1 MNYLHVCWL
10 CSSEFHFALAFDV
23 VVAASCFLLRIQKHL
38 SREILPHTLEV
49 KRSSRSQPDL
59 IFCSNILSSGHHSS
73 QLAISYKIQYHI
85 QQQQHSQNHQV
96 INHKRIFALFPPGS
110 IRTLLIF
117 RTQVKANT
125 LSKLAYWLPT
135 LWLNH
140 PYLPIIWDP
149 FQNSAVTLHSLSLIV
164 HVSASSL
171 HLLNILVTEPK
182 FFTKLKMWIL
192 ANIRVLSQSVMCKI
206 SRDLE

>member
-1 MNYLHVCWL
+1 MYHVGDNTSILVIPLSYLFSFSTHWYMNYLHVCWL

-85 QQQQHSQNHQV
+85 QQQQQQHSQNHQV

-125 LSKLAYWLPT
+125 LSKLVYWLPT

-140 PYLPIIWDP
+140 P
-149 FQNSAVTLHSLSLIV
+149 
-164 HVSASSL
+164 
-171 HLLNILVTEPK
+171 
-182 FFTKLKMWIL
+182 
-192 ANIRVLSQSVMCKI
+192 
-206 SRDLE
+206 

>member
-1 MNYLHVCWL
+1 MIPLSYLFSFFTHWYMNYLHVCWL

-125 LSKLAYWLPT
+125 LSKLKYT

-140 PYLPIIWDP
+140 P
-149 FQNSAVTLHSLSLIV
+149 
-164 HVSASSL
+164 
-171 HLLNILVTEPK
+171 
-182 FFTKLKMWIL
+182 
-192 ANIRVLSQSVMCKI
+192 
-206 SRDLE
+206 

>member
-85 QQQQHSQNHQV
+85 QQQQQHSQNHQV

-125 LSKLAYWLPT
+125 LSKLAYWLHT
-135 LWLNH
+135 LWLTV
-140 PYLPIIWDP
+140 PWACQEFPRSPETRFCLFYLWP
-149 FQNSAVTLHSLSLIV
+149 
-164 HVSASSL
+164 
-171 HLLNILVTEPK
+171 TEK
-182 FFTKLKMWIL
+182 YAW
-192 ANIRVLSQSVMCKI
+192 
-206 SRDLE
+206 

>member
-1 MNYLHVCWL
+1 MINEWIDVSNRRKHKHLGDTFIIFIFFFTHWYMNYLHVCWL

-96 INHKRIFALFPPGS
+96 INHKRIFALFPLYSPNIQDTSESQYSFKAKVHSMTKSS
-110 IRTLLIF
+110 IF
-117 RTQVKANT
+117 
-125 LSKLAYWLPT
+125 
-135 LWLNH
+135 
-140 PYLPIIWDP
+140 
-149 FQNSAVTLHSLSLIV
+149 FQ
-164 HVSASSL
+164 
-171 HLLNILVTEPK
+171 
-182 FFTKLKMWIL
+182 
-192 ANIRVLSQSVMCKI
+192 
-206 SRDLE
+206 

>member
-96 INHKRIFALFPPGS
+96 INHKRIFALFPLYSPNIQDTSESQYSFKAS
-110 IRTLLIF
+110 ILTAHSMTKSSIFATNLRPISKFCSYTLLHDCTCICI
-117 RTQVKANT
+117 T
-125 LSKLAYWLPT
+125 SP
-135 LWLNH
+135 
-140 PYLPIIWDP
+140 
-149 FQNSAVTLHSLSLIV
+149 
-164 HVSASSL
+164 SSIYTS
-171 HLLNILVTEPK
+171 NRS
-182 FFTKLKMWIL
+182 
-192 ANIRVLSQSVMCKI
+192 N
-206 SRDLE
+206 

>member
-1 MNYLHVCWL
+1 MKRCNICENTSILVIPLSYLFSFFTHWYMNYLHVCWL

-85 QQQQHSQNHQV
+85 QQQQQQHSQNHQV

-110 IRTLLIF
+110 LYI
-117 RTQVKANT
+117 
-125 LSKLAYWLPT
+125 LS
-135 LWLNH
+135 
-140 PYLPIIWDP
+140 
-149 FQNSAVTLHSLSLIV
+149 
-164 HVSASSL
+164 
-171 HLLNILVTEPK
+171 
-182 FFTKLKMWIL
+182 
-192 ANIRVLSQSVMCKI
+192 
-206 SRDLE
+206 

>member
-1 MNYLHVCWL
+1 MIPLSYLFSFSTHWYMNYLHVCWL

-110 IRTLLIF
+110 LRCLGWMLMTIAHEHPMGITHICYTSVKSRLSFTLC
-117 RTQVKANT
+117 
-125 LSKLAYWLPT
+125 PT
-135 LWLNH
+135 
-140 PYLPIIWDP
+140 
-149 FQNSAVTLHSLSLIV
+149 
-164 HVSASSL
+164 
-171 HLLNILVTEPK
+171 
-182 FFTKLKMWIL
+182 
-192 ANIRVLSQSVMCKI
+192 
-206 SRDLE
+206 

>member
-85 QQQQHSQNHQV
+85 QQQQHSSAATEPTTKLST
-96 INHKRIFALFPPGS
+96 IKGFSPFFLY
-110 IRTLLIF
+110 TLLIF

-149 FQNSAVTLHSLSLIV
+149 FQNSAVTLHSLIV
-164 HVSASSL
+164 HVSASPL

-192 ANIRVLSQSVMCKI
+192 VNISVLSQSVMCKI

>member
-49 KRSSRSQPDL
+49 KRSSRRANL
-59 IFCSNILSSGHHSS
+59 
-73 QLAISYKIQYHI
+73 ISY
-85 QQQQHSQNHQV
+85 SV
-96 INHKRIFALFPPGS
+96 AIFWARVTTPLNWPSHTKFSTIYSSSSS
-110 IRTLLIF
+110 IAKTTKLSTIKGFSPFFLYTLLIF

-140 PYLPIIWDP
+140 PYLPIIWNP
-149 FQNSAVTLHSLSLIV
+149 FQNSAVTLHSLIV
-164 HVSASSL
+164 HVSASPL

-192 ANIRVLSQSVMCKI
+192 ANISVLSQSAMCKI

>member
-1 MNYLHVCWL
+1 MIPLSYLFSFSTHWYMNYLHVCWL

-85 QQQQHSQNHQV
+85 QQQQQQHSSAATEPTTKLST
-96 INHKRIFALFPPGS
+96 IKGFSPFFLFYTPNIQDTS
-110 IRTLLIF
+110 ESQYSF
-117 RTQVKANT
+117 KA
-125 LSKLAYWLPT
+125 YCT

-140 PYLPIIWDP
+140 HKC
-149 FQNSAVTLHSLSLIV
+149 Q
-164 HVSASSL
+164 
-171 HLLNILVTEPK
+171 
-182 FFTKLKMWIL
+182 
-192 ANIRVLSQSVMCKI
+192 
-206 SRDLE
+206 